1 MHASKVILIFCS
13 GGLLI
18 WCKRFDLRTDMEY
31 NVGNMFNQ
39 ASTMKRAV
47 VRRPA
52 RTLAD
57 GLSQS
62 GLGVPKYELAVAQH
76 ASYCAALEHCGLEL
90 IYLAVDDAFPDST
103 FVEDTAVL
111 TKHCAILTRPGAPSR
126 LGEVDSV
133 ASTLPACFTEVHR
146 IAEPGT
152 LDGGDVC
159 EAGNHYFIGISE
171 RTNETGA
178 KQLARI
184 LRDSGAS
191 CSFIDI
197 RDVAG
202 LLHLKSGLAWLGG
215 NRFVVTESLKTR
227 AELAGF
233 ELIPVAAGEE
243 YAANCLRINDRVLIA
258 SGYPKLAQTLDDL
271 GYETFSLEMSEFQKL
286 DGGLS
291 CLSLR
296 F

>member
-1 MHASKVILIFCS
+1 
-13 GGLLI
+13 
-18 WCKRFDLRTDMEY
+18 
-31 NVGNMFNQ
+31 MFNQ
-39 ASTMKRAV
+39 AAFMKRAI
-47 VRRPA
+47 VRTPA
-52 RTLAD
+52 RTLPE

-62 GLGVPKYELAVAQH
+62 ALGVPNYEQAIAQH
-76 ASYCAALEHCGLEL
+76 ASYCAALERCGVEL
-90 IYLAVDDAFPDST
+90 TSLAATDAFPDST

-111 TKHCAILTRPGAPSR
+111 TKRCAILTRPGAPSR
-126 LGEVDSV
+126 LNEVDLIEPTLK
-133 ASTLPACFTEVHR
+133 ASFVEIRR

-159 EAGNHYFIGISE
+159 EAGNHYLIGISE
-171 RTNETGA
+171 RTNEVGA
-178 KQLARI
+178 KQLGRI
-184 LRDSGAS
+184 LGDLGAS

-202 LLHLKSGLAWLGG
+202 LLHLKSGLAWLGD

-233 ELIPVAAGEE
+233 ELIQVATDEQ
-243 YAANCLRINDRVLIA
+243 YAANCVRINERVLIA
-258 SGYPKLAQTLDDL
+258 SGYPKLAQMLDGL
-271 GYETFSLEMSEFQKL
+271 GYQTISLEMSEFQKL